1 MNAAL
6 SYVPEEVGETSSR
19 EIDAFSQHVNDI
31 GALEFQA
38 FMRML
43 DQTDAGYRE

>member
-1 MNAAL
+1 MNSAL
-6 SYVPEEVGETSSR
+6 SFVPDEICAKSAR
-19 EIDAFSQHVNDI
+19 EIDDFSQHVSDI

-38 FMRML
+38 YMRML